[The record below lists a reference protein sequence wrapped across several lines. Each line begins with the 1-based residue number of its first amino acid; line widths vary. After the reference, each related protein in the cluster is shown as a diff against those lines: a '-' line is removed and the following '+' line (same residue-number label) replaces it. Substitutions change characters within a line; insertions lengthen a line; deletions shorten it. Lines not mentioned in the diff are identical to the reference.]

1 VPPVHVTVVDLHE
14 LVLSVDRQNS
24 PGDELAKVGGFG
36 APPSVI
42 LGHVVPQVTAV
53 VVGMIVISVVCR
65 ISDFWLFCFSRGV
78 EIVLECTGGVKP
90 PRSVM
95 RKI

>member
-24 PGDELAKVGGFG
+24 PDDELSKVGGFG
-36 APPSVI
+36 APPPII

-53 VVGMIVISVVCR
+53 VVDSGVVVVDFGAAVVSSGVVGSVAG
-65 ISDFWLFCFSRGV
+65 F
-78 EIVLECTGGVKP
+78 
-90 PRSVM
+90 
-95 RKI
+95 